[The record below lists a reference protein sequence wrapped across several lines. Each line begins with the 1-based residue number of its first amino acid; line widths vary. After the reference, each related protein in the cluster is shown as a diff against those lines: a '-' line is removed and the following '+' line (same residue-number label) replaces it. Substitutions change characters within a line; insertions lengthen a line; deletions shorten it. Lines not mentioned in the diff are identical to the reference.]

1 VLVQEVVS
9 WEKEFRCFVLDRQ
22 PRAISIYLRH
32 GELQR
37 EQDFVARADEL
48 GEAEAM
54 LREVCADPEVELP
67 RAAVLDVGVIAGR
80 GRAVVEQNTA
90 SGAGTHGYEPTAVLE
105 VLRHAA
111 EPV

>member
-1 VLVQEVVS
+1 MLVQEVVS

-32 GELQR
+32 GELLR
-37 EQDFVARADEL
+37 EQDFAADADERA
-48 GEAEAM
+48 EAEAM

-67 RAAVLDVGVIAGR
+67 RVVVLDVGVIAGR